1 MKSKGAPFLT
11 VTSLQSALDSATT
24 PSAHA
29 TDAVSHARALAAA
42 QVASASRPRNGDH
55 GLLAAV
61 VACEHCYRAL
71 TRSIG
76 RSSAYAIMSRALLQ
90 TQSESPIL
98 DQIVIDRES
107 DHALTGIAEVIQL
120 RGAPQ
125 VSAALQSMLEHAF
138 ELLGR
143 LVGPDIVNQL
153 VTQNISSE
161 KPDDED
167 AT

>member
-1 MKSKGAPFLT
+1 
-11 VTSLQSALDSATT
+11 
-24 PSAHA
+24 
-29 TDAVSHARALAAA
+29 
-42 QVASASRPRNGDH
+42 
-55 GLLAAV
+55 
-61 VACEHCYRAL
+61 
-71 TRSIG
+71 
-76 RSSAYAIMSRALLQ
+76 MSRALVQ

-98 DQIVIDRES
+98 EQIVIDRES

-125 VSAALQSMLEHAF
+125 VSAALQSMLEHAY
-138 ELLGR
+138 EILGR